1 MLNKTQVLQ
10 ALLQRIQAAGKP
22 LACELC
28 GSQTFTVGDFHSMP
42 VTPEPT
48 PGVFISGTVMPL
60 EGLVCEGCGNTKF
73 INLVMLEKSI
83 MQRPPMLPDRVD
95 RIIGQ
100 ALSQEPPSPS
110 GA

>member
-22 LACELC
+22 LTCELC
-28 GSQTFTVGDFHSMP
+28 GSQTFTMGDFHSMP

-60 EGLVCEGCGNTKF
+60 EGLVCEGCGNVKF
-73 INLVMLEKSI
+73 INLVMLERSI
-83 MQRPPMLPDRVD
+83 QRQPPAPDKVD
-95 RIIGQ
+95 RIIGE
-100 ALSQEPPSPS
+100 ALNPNTPKT